1 METWGQAPEAEDI
14 LVGVVRNLA
23 AACPTRREHLEPS
36 LVALRLQRG
45 EMMYE
50 EA

>member
-1 METWGQAPEAEDI
+1 MEAWGQAHEVEDI

-23 AACPTRREHLEPS
+23 AACPTRRQQLEPS

-45 EMMYE
+45 EVIHE
-50 EA
+50 ED